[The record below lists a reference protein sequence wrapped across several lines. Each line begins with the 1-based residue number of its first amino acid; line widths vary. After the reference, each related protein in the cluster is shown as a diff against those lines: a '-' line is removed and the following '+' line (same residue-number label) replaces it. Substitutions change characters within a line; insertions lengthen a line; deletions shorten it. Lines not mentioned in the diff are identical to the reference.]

1 MKNRTTLIA
10 SILALV
16 IIAAG
21 TGAYFMI
28 RPASATGAATQLT
41 TVVQQGT
48 VSSTV
53 TASGFVEPVRT
64 VNVPFGVSGTIATV
78 NVAVGATVTAGQQ
91 LGTLDPTT
99 FNQNLAAAYTAL
111 ANARTDLAGA
121 ETVLAELEA
130 APTPTPT
137 PSSSSSPNPG
147 SNAATATQNL
157 NNARSQVDA
166 DQVKVSSDI
175 SAVYQ
180 AQASLAAATLKS
192 PIAGLVIAVSGQVGG
207 NASAGAPTTS
217 SGTSVSNSS
226 FVTIADISQMTV
238 TANIAEADIASVTVG
253 QAANVSFPALSGV
266 KATAKVTAI
275 SPTAT
280 ASNAIVTYPTT
291 ITLDSIPTGLRLG
304 QTADVTITTKSSA
317 ATALYVPSAAIKT
330 AADGT
335 STVEVVGANGKD
347 TTVTVTLGVVGDQGT
362 EIRSGLKLGQTVVL
376 GTVSATTNG
385 TTTGTGGR
393 PGRGGGLGALVKNGL
408 IPGGKP

>member
-1 MKNRTTLIA
+1 MKNRTTLLA
-10 SILALV
+10 GILALV

-21 TGAYFMI
+21 IGTYFMI
-28 RPASATGAATQLT
+28 RPASASGAVATQLT

-78 NVAVGATVTAGQQ
+78 NVAVGTTVTAGQQ

-99 FNQNLAAAYTAL
+99 LNLNLAAAYTAL
-111 ANARTDLAGA
+111 ANARSDLAGA

-130 APTPTPT
+130 APTPS
-137 PSSSSSPNPG
+137 PSPSPG
-147 SNAATATQNL
+147 GNAAPNAASATQNL
-157 NNARSQVDA
+157 NNAQSQVNA

-180 AQASLAAATLKS
+180 AQANLAAATLKS

-207 NASAGAPTTS
+207 NATAGSPTTS
-217 SGTSVSNSS
+217 TGTSVSNSS
-226 FVTIADISQMTV
+226 FITIANISQMTV

-253 QAANVSFPALSGV
+253 QVANVTFPALNGV

-280 ASNAIVTYPTT
+280 ASNAVVTYATT

-335 STVEVVGANGKD
+335 STVEVVGTNGKN

-376 GTVSATTNG
+376 GTVSATSG
-385 TTTGTGGR
+385 TTTGTGAGR
-393 PGRGGGLGALVKNGL
+393 PGRGGGLGGLVKNGL
-408 IPGGKP
+408 IPGGQP

>member
-130 APTPTPT
+130 APTSSS
-137 PSSSSSPNPG
+137 SSSSSPNPG

-175 SAVYQ
+175 SAVNQ
-180 AQASLAAATLKS
+180 AQANLAATTLKA
-192 PIAGLVIAVSGQVGG
+192 PISGLVIAVSGQVGG

-385 TTTGTGGR
+385 ATTGTGGR

>member
-28 RPASATGAATQLT
+28 RPASAAGTATQLT

-130 APTPTPT
+130 TPSPTPTS
-137 PSSSSSPNPG
+137 SSSSSPNPG

-180 AQASLAAATLKS
+180 AQANLAATTLKA
-192 PIAGLVIAVSGQVGG
+192 PLAGLVIAVSGQVGG
-207 NASAGAPTTS
+207 NASAGSPTTS

-253 QAANVSFPALSGV
+253 QAADVSFPALSGV

-335 STVEVVGANGKD
+335 STVEVVGANGKN

-376 GTVSATTNG
+376 GTVSATTN
-385 TTTGTGGR
+385 TTPSAGPKAKR
-393 PGRGGGLGALVKNGL
+393 GGLGAALKNGL
-408 IPGGKP
+408 IPGVKP